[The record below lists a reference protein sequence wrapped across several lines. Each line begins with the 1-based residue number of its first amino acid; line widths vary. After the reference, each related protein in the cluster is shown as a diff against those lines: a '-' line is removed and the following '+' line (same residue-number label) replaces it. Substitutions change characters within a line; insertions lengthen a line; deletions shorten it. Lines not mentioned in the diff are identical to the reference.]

1 MQLSNSDS
9 WGCLEY
15 ERHLM
20 HASNSDSQVQILR
33 LPAVKERTG
42 LATSSVYNLIQRGT
56 FPRPVSLS
64 TKTVGWPA
72 HEIDAWIADRIAAR
86 DAKTAA

>member
-1 MQLSNSDS
+1 MQPSKSD
-9 WGCLEY
+9 
-15 ERHLM
+15 
-20 HASNSDSQVQILR
+20 QVQILQ
-33 LPAVKERTG
+33 LPAVKARTG

-64 TKTVGWPA
+64 TKTVGWLA
-72 HEIDAWIADRIAAR
+72 HEIDDWITARIAAR